1 MNVFYEEDG
10 GFKVGAILADNDSSL
25 QVEAPHGKRSKI
37 KSSAVMLRFDQP
49 ALAAFMDAAQR
60 TAAEIDIDFMWECC
74 GADEFAFETLGREY
88 FGHAPS
94 ALESAGL
101 LLRLHG
107 APMYFYKKGKG
118 RYKAAPAEAL
128 RVTFDH
134 DVAVRFDDLTPIT
147 DDRRFRHLV
156 LPPSTCIM
164 EVKGAGAVPYGFAQ
178 KLTQLRLSP
187 RNFSKYSEGV
197 RQFGLPAVAA

>member
-1 MNVFYEEDG
+1 MRGLFSWRGGAGSLGYNPRLSQAAARTVSHMNVFYEEDG

-25 QVEAPHGKRSKI
+25 QDEAPHGKRSKI

-128 RVTFDH
+128 RY
-134 DVAVRFDDLTPIT
+134 
-147 DDRRFRHLV
+147 
-156 LPPSTCIM
+156 
-164 EVKGAGAVPYGFAQ
+164 E
-178 KLTQLRLSP
+178 
-187 RNFSKYSEGV
+187 
-197 RQFGLPAVAA
+197 